1 MAFSPRT
8 ARGVSGTFLPN
19 FAFSWRSQL
28 PMIRLL
34 LVVGSVSAFQH
45 RPRFGAPTELV
56 ATTSAPRL
64 LAARTVMEMPAPDVG
79 GSANRK
85 SAPAVQFAW
94 TPLVV
99 LKVAALFIIAG
110 LAEIGGGWLVW
121 QAVREGKPKWWA
133 AAGSL
138 TLVLYGFIPTLQPL
152 PDFGRLYAVYGG
164 LFIAMSYGWGYV
176 FDGMKPDL
184 GDLIGSILALLGVCI
199 ALFWPRSAS
208 R

>member
-1 MAFSPRT
+1 MAMAMAMR
-8 ARGVSGTFLPN
+8 LP
-19 FAFSWRSQL
+19 
-28 PMIRLL
+28 L
-34 LVVGSVSAFQH
+34 LVASVSAFQH